1 MTAEASFLRSALTE
15 APLQRCA
22 RPGALGRATLKRMN
36 YSVAHAAKVC
46 PGILLVALCFGA
58 TAATAPDLHEYI
70 NEQFGFVLRYPA
82 ALVPG
87 TTRSDG
93 SGQEFHTPNGEFKVF
108 AFAVP
113 AGGNPRQVIARSFAN
128 ERKMFGDTVSY
139 RRKGGTW
146 FVVSGVSK
154 AGLEFYSKAYAN
166 SSAVTLLRIT
176 YPHSQNGTYDPWVTL
191 IEKNFTSARKVP
203 SSHR

>member
-1 MTAEASFLRSALTE
+1 
-15 APLQRCA
+15 
-22 RPGALGRATLKRMN
+22 MN

-46 PGILLVALCFGA
+46 PNILLIALCFGA
-58 TAATAPDLHEYI
+58 IAATNPDLHEYV
-70 NEQFGFVLRYPA
+70 NEQFKFVLRYPSE
-82 ALVPG
+82 LVPG

-113 AGGNPRQVIARSFAN
+113 TDGKPGQVIARSFAT
-128 ERKMFGDTVSY
+128 ERKMFGDAVSY
-139 RRKGGTW
+139 QRKGETW

-154 AGLEFYSKAYAN
+154 SGLEFYSKAYAN

-176 YPHSQNGTYDPWVTL
+176 YPHSQNSTYDPWVTL

-203 SSHR
+203 SSRR

>member
-1 MTAEASFLRSALTE
+1 
-15 APLQRCA
+15 
-22 RPGALGRATLKRMN
+22 MN
-36 YSVAHAAKVC
+36 YSVAHAGKISV
-46 PGILLVALCFGA
+46 LLLALRFGA
-58 TAATAPDLHEYI
+58 MAATRPDLQEYV

-82 ALVPG
+82 ELVPG
-87 TTRSDG
+87 PTRSDG
-93 SGQEFHTPNGEFKVF
+93 RGAEFHTPNGEFKVF

-113 AGGNPRQVIARSFAN
+113 SGGNPRKVIARNFA
-128 ERKMFGDTVSY
+128 EELKVFGDAVSY
-139 RRKGGTW
+139 KRKGDTW
-146 FVVSGVSK
+146 FVVSGVNN

-203 SSHR
+203 SSH

>member
-1 MTAEASFLRSALTE
+1 
-15 APLQRCA
+15 
-22 RPGALGRATLKRMN
+22 MN

-58 TAATAPDLHEYI
+58 IAATSPDLHEYV
-70 NEQFGFVLRYPA
+70 NEQFGFVLRYPSD
-82 ALVPG
+82 LVAG

-108 AFAVP
+108 AFAIP
-113 AGGNPRQVIARSFAN
+113 TGGNPRQVIARSFAN
-128 ERKMFGDTVSY
+128 ERKMFGESVSY
-139 RRKGGTW
+139 KRKGDTW
-146 FVVSGVSK
+146 FVVSGVNK

-176 YPHSQNGTYDPWVTL
+176 YPHSQNSTYDPWVTL
-191 IEKNFTSARKVP
+191 IEKNFASARKIP
-203 SSHR
+203 PSHR